1 MDVTVT
7 TPLEM
12 NVGQQKYVVAY
23 TLKQGTES
31 KQPDILSAQKS
42 DNIDSVQKLG
52 SPAAI
57 RPDALFTST
66 SSPSS
71 SSTHKNNS
79 SSNHHHH
86 HYSGKSNEHQV
97 TSSSS
102 PPPSSHHGTLKYN
115 DNKGYMALNQT
126 IAGNYNAQPPPYCS
140 AMMNDFETPLNY
152 ATVNYNNNSTS
163 GTSSNSISNAS
174 YHQLHHH
181 QPQQPFGEYN
191 NLNNLFSGSGN
202 ATNALPNLSNELLDA
217 NSDGFLTSSSSTTTA
232 AAAAA
237 AHLDNNK
244 MRYDDGLRDYKFTNG
259 PSPNNVSYHHDYHV
273 SGGGGGSGGSV
284 VGIGESSISHT
295 AGSPNVVDYKNLA
308 NQIASTI
315 SNINSTL
322 SRSRNRNHILTD
334 NLPGPESCV

>member
-57 RPDALFTST
+57 RPDALFSS

-71 SSTHKNNS
+71 SSHKNSN
-79 SSNHHHH
+79 SNHHHH
-86 HYSGKSNEHQV
+86 HSGGKSSEHQV
-97 TSSSS
+97 TSS
-102 PPPSSHHGTLKYN
+102 PPSSHHGTLKYN

-163 GTSSNSISNAS
+163 GTSSNAAISNAS

-181 QPQQPFGEYN
+181 QPQQQQHQQPFPEYN
-191 NLNNLFSGSGN
+191 NLNNLFSGGN
-202 ATNALPNLSNELLDA
+202 TTNALPNLSNELLESS
-217 NSDGFLTSSSSTTTA
+217 SDCFLTSSTT
-232 AAAAA
+232 

-244 MRYDDGLRDYKFTNG
+244 MRYDDGLRDYKFANG
-259 PSPNNVSYHHDYHV
+259 PSPNASYHHDYNV
-273 SGGGGGSGGSV
+273 SG
-284 VGIGESSISHT
+284 GESSIPT

>member
-57 RPDALFTST
+57 RPDALFSS

-71 SSTHKNNS
+71 STHKNS

-86 HYSGKSNEHQV
+86 HHSGKSSEHQV

-102 PPPSSHHGTLKYN
+102 PPLSHHGTLKYN

-181 QPQQPFGEYN
+181 QPQQQHQQPFPEYN
-191 NLNNLFSGSGN
+191 NLNNLFSGGN
-202 ATNALPNLSNELLDA
+202 ATNALPNLSNELLESS
-217 NSDGFLTSSSSTTTA
+217 SDGFLTSSSTTST

-244 MRYDDGLRDYKFTNG
+244 MRYDDGLRDYKFANG
-259 PSPNNVSYHHDYHV
+259 PSPNASYHHDYHV
-273 SGGGGGSGGSV
+273 N
-284 VGIGESSISHT
+284 GESSSMPS